1 MTDKDLDNTLK
12 ECIESM
18 VEYIRT
24 VTKQTL
30 IEAFQKKER
39 AKNPKPNQGSSRWI
53 KAEYFL
59 IIVVMI
65 LIAAMP
71 WLFPIPTTNIINIAS
86 EQQGPVEIK
95 ELIIFE
101 YILRFL
107 LLAVLFIVLLKG
119 YKYYLQH
126 KKEKTELNIKK

>member
-30 IEAFQKKER
+30 NEAYQKKER
-39 AKNPKPNQGSSRWI
+39 ANNPKPNQGSSRWI

-86 EQQGPVEIK
+86 
-95 ELIIFE
+95 
-101 YILRFL
+101 
-107 LLAVLFIVLLKG
+107 
-119 YKYYLQH
+119 
-126 KKEKTELNIKK
+126 

>member
-39 AKNPKPNQGSSRWI
+39 ANNPKPNQGSSRWI

-59 IIVVMI
+59 
-65 LIAAMP
+65 MP

-86 EQQGPVEIK
+86 
-95 ELIIFE
+95 
-101 YILRFL
+101 
-107 LLAVLFIVLLKG
+107 
-119 YKYYLQH
+119 
-126 KKEKTELNIKK
+126 